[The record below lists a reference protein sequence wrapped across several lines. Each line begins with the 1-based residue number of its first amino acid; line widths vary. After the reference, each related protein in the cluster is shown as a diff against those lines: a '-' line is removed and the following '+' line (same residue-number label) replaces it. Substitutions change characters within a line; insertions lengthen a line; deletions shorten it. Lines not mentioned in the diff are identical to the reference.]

1 MAAVHESVGVTV
13 DWPGR
18 KDLFFHCPPFF
29 ASLVLNSQLFFNYRD
44 WISMVKSN
52 PFLSVKTGRS
62 NGGENPVKHEF
73 HKNGI
78 IS

>member
-1 MAAVHESVGVTV
+1 
-13 DWPGR
+13 
-18 KDLFFHCPPFF
+18 
-29 ASLVLNSQLFFNYRD
+29 
-44 WISMVKSN
+44 MVKSN

-62 NGGENPVKHEF
+62 NGEENPVKHEF